1 MNSEASLVNKTS
13 LEQEQ
18 RNKIL
23 IIVPCLNEEVALEK
37 LLSELEDVD
46 FTADILVVN
55 DGSDDKTLD
64 IVKGKNKPFLNCC
77 CNLGIG
83 GAMQA
88 GFKYGVENSY
98 DYCIQLDGDGQHP
111 PSELKNFFKNNNGP
125 PSDLLIGSGYKDGAF
140 IRSSVVRFAGTKA
153 IAVTLNILFP
163 GHNITDPTSGFRCMN
178 KTAIEFFANFYP
190 HDYPEPVSI
199 AWAIKRGL
207 SVSEISVKLRTRVSG
222 KSSISPFDGIVYMV
236 RVITQ
241 ILIARLT

>member
-13 LEQEQ
+13 LNQEQ
-18 RNKIL
+18 RYKIL
-23 IIVPCLNEEVALEK
+23 IILPCLNEEIALQK
-37 LLSELEDVD
+37 LLSELEDVN
-46 FTADILVVN
+46 FPADILVVN

-64 IVKGKNKPFLNCC
+64 VLKGKNKPFLNFC
-77 CNLGIG
+77 CNLGVG

-111 PSELKNFFKNNNGP
+111 PSELKKFFNNNEP
-125 PSDLLIGSGYKDGAF
+125 PPDLLIGSGYKDGAF

-153 IAVTLNILFP
+153 IAMTLNTLFP

-199 AWAIKRGL
+199 ALAIKRGL
-207 SVSEISVKLRTRVSG
+207 TVSEIPVKLRRRVAG

-241 ILIARLT
+241 IFIARLI